1 MFSHVLLSLIIWVP
15 VIGGICV
22 LLTGG
27 DQNKTMARWLAVI
40 TAFITLF
47 LCIPLYAMFDV
58 NNGLM
63 QFKEY
68 LPWIPTFDINYALG
82 ADGISVPMII
92 LTNFT
97 SLIVIL
103 AATKAIKTRVAQYMA
118 AFLIMQG
125 MMNGVFAATD
135 ALLFYVFWEGSL
147 IPMYICIG
155 VWGGKNRSYAAIK
168 FFVYTFIGSALMLIA
183 LLYLRLHAESFQ
195 ITKFYALH
203 MTMPV
208 QVLIFLAFF
217 AAFAVKVPMWPFHT
231 WLPDAHT
238 EAPSGGSVILAALML
253 KMGVYG
259 FIRFSMPIVPN
270 AAQALDWMMIVLGL
284 IAIVYVAYLALA
296 QTDMKRLIAYSS
308 IAHMGFA
315 ILGCFLVYSIIAVT
329 HSFPDAYLSFEGAI
343 VQMISHAFGS
353 GAMFIAVGVLY
364 DQMHSRLIKDY
375 SGVAYKM
382 PVFAAFFML
391 FAMSNVGLPGTSGFV
406 GEFMIILSSFRAHFW
421 VAFFAASTLILGAA
435 YTLWMVKR
443 VFFGPVVAGSPVEKL
458 VDITLNEKVVFGLL
472 ALGVLF
478 IGIYPEWLLRI
489 LHASVDHILRISLQS
504 RL

>member
-1 MFSHVLLSLIIWVP
+1 MFAHTILSLMIWIP
-15 VIGGICV
+15 VIGGLFV
-22 LLTGG
+22 MATGG
-27 DQNKTMARWLAVI
+27 DHNATTARWIAVI
-40 TAFITLF
+40 TALIVMF
-47 LCIPLYAMFDV
+47 LCIPLYTMFDTS
-58 NNGLM
+58 NGLM

-68 LPWIPTFDINYALG
+68 LPWIPSLDINYALG
-82 ADGISVPMII
+82 ADGISVPMVI

-103 AATKAIKTRVAQYMA
+103 AAVKAIKKSVSQYMA

-125 MMNGVFAATD
+125 LMNGVFCATD

-147 IPMYICIG
+147 IPMYLCIG
-155 VWGGKNRSYAAIK
+155 VWGGKNRSYAAMK
-168 FFVYTFIGSALMLIA
+168 FFVYTFVGSALMFVA
-183 LLYLRLHAESFQ
+183 LLYLRLHAGSFE
-195 ITKFYALH
+195 ITKFYTLH
-203 MTMPV
+203 MSMTI

-238 EAPSGGSVILAALML
+238 EAPAGGSVVLAALML
-253 KMGVYG
+253 KMGIYG

-270 AAQALDWMMIVLGL
+270 ANQSLDWLMIVLGL
-284 IAIVYVAYLALA
+284 FAIVYVAYLAIA

-315 ILGCFLVYSIIAVT
+315 VLGCFLVYSIIGMT
-329 HSFPDAYLSFEGAI
+329 GNYQDAYLSFEGAV

-353 GAMFIAVGVLY
+353 GAMFLGVGVLY
-364 DQMHSRLIKDY
+364 DQMHSRMIKDY
-375 SGVAYKM
+375 SGVASKM

-406 GEFMIILSSFRAHFW
+406 GEFMIILSAFRAHFW
-421 VAFFAASTLILGAA
+421 IAFFAASTLVLGAG
-435 YTLWMVKR
+435 YTLWLVKR
-443 VFFGPVVAGSPVEKL
+443 VFFGPVVAGSGVEKL
-458 VDITLNEKVVFGLL
+458 VDITLNEKLVFSLL
-472 ALGVLF
+472 AIGVLW
-478 IGIYPEWLLRI
+478 IGLYPEWLLRL
-489 LHASVDHILRISLQS
+489 LHTSVNHILTISLQS